1 MNRREFFVGVAGVA
15 GAAAAN
21 RSWAKG
27 GDQGK
32 LARLAIMSLSF
43 GNILKNA
50 NQPDDP
56 ARTIDLM
63 DIGQM
68 YADRFG
74 IHNVEL
80 QHTHIPSTEQSWLK
94 EFRARLAKTKSQV
107 TNINLE
113 FGALTISA
121 PEPVLRL
128 QAVDLTKMWIDHAAT
143 LGCPRVMVNQGLL
156 NEQSKQVA
164 IAALKLIG
172 NYGKAKRIM
181 VGVENRSAPR
191 TTPRGT
197 PATPATP
204 PVPPAPPAPIDYTT
218 LVEVI
223 KAAGVRANCDLGNF
237 NDQESQLAG
246 IRAMFPLTDGNCHV
260 KLNPARY
267 DVPKALALTRELGYK
282 GLYSIEA
289 STNMGPDPYQNTQK
303 ILDVILAN
311 I

>member
-1 MNRREFFVGVAGVA
+1 MNRREFLV
-15 GAAAAN
+15 GAAAAAGLATESRARAQN
-21 RSWAKG
+21 QDRA
-27 GDQGK
+27 K

-56 ARTIDLM
+56 ARTLDLM

-74 IHNVEL
+74 IHHVEL
-80 QHTHIPSTEQSWLK
+80 QHTHIPSTENVWLR
-94 EFRARLAKTKSQV
+94 EFRARLAKTRSQV

-113 FGALTISA
+113 FGALTVSA

-128 QAVDLTKMWIDHAAT
+128 QAIDLTKRWIDHAAT
-143 LGCPRVMVNQGLL
+143 LGCPRVMVNQGALTQ
-156 NEQSKQVA
+156 ESKQVA

-172 NYGKAKRIM
+172 AYGKEKGIM
-181 VGVENRSAPR
+181 VGVENRGAPR
-191 TTPRGT
+191 SARRGT
-197 PATPATP
+197 PAAPPATP
-204 PVPPAPPAPIDYTT
+204 AAPAPIDYTL

-223 KAAGVRANCDLGNF
+223 KAAGVYANCDLGNF
-237 NDQESQLAG
+237 TDQESQFAG

-267 DVPKALALTRELGYK
+267 DLPKALALTKELGYR

-289 STNMGPDPYQNTQK
+289 GVNMGPDPYDNTK
-303 ILDVILAN
+303 RILDVILAN

>member
-1 MNRREFFVGVAGVA
+1 MNRRKFLVRI
-15 GAAAAN
+15 AAAAGLAATS
-21 RSWAKG
+21 RTWAQSR
-27 GDQGK
+27 DQAK

-56 ARTIDLM
+56 ARTLDLL

-74 IHNVEL
+74 IHHVEL
-80 QHTHIPSTEQSWLK
+80 QHTHIPSTEEVWLK
-94 EFRARLAKTKSQV
+94 GFRTRLAKTKSKV

-128 QAVDLTKMWIDHAAT
+128 EAIDLTKQWIDHAAT
-143 LGCPRVMVNQGLL
+143 LGCPRVMINQGALTQE
-156 NEQSKQVA
+156 NKQVA
-164 IAALKLIG
+164 IAALKTIG
-172 NYGKAKRIM
+172 AYGKAKRIM

-191 TTPRGT
+191 SAARGT
-197 PATPATP
+197 PAAPPTTPA
-204 PVPPAPPAPIDYTT
+204 APAPIDYGL

-223 KAAGVRANCDLGNF
+223 KGAGVYANCDLGNF
-237 NDQESQLAG
+237 TDQESQHAG
-246 IRAMFPLTDGNCHV
+246 IRAMFPITDGNCHV
-260 KLNPARY
+260 KLNPVRY
-267 DVPKALALTRELGYK
+267 DLPKALALTKELGYK

-289 STNMGPDPYQNTQK
+289 GATMGPDPYENTKK

>member
-1 MNRREFFVGVAGVA
+1 
-15 GAAAAN
+15 
-21 RSWAKG
+21 
-27 GDQGK
+27 
-32 LARLAIMSLSF
+32 MSLSF

-50 NQPDDP
+50 NQPDEP
-56 ARTIDLM
+56 ARTLDLM

-74 IHNVEL
+74 IHHVEL
-80 QHTHIPSTEQSWLK
+80 QHTHIPSTEQAWLK
-94 EFRARLAKTKSQV
+94 EFRARLARTKSQV

-128 QAVDLTKMWIDHAAT
+128 QAIDLTRMWIDHAVT
-143 LGCPRVMVNQGLL
+143 LGCPRVMINQGLL
-156 NEQSKQVA
+156 NQESKQVA
-164 IAALKLIG
+164 ISALKLIG
-172 NYGKAKRIM
+172 AYGSAKKIM

-191 TTPRGT
+191 STPRGT
-197 PATPATP
+197 PATPP
-204 PVPPAPPAPIDYTT
+204 PPPAAPAPIDYTT

-223 KAAGVRANCDLGNF
+223 KAAGVHANCDLGNF
-237 NDQESQLAG
+237 TDQESQHAG

-260 KLNPARY
+260 KMNPARY
-267 DVPKALALTRELGYK
+267 DLPKALALTRELGYK

-289 STNMGPDPYQNTQK
+289 GINMGPDPYENTKK

>member
-1 MNRREFFVGVAGVA
+1 MNRREFLA
-15 GAAAAN
+15 GAAAAAGIAATG
-21 RSWAKG
+21 RAWPQDR
-27 GDQGK
+27 DQAK

-56 ARTIDLM
+56 ARTLDLM

-74 IHNVEL
+74 IHHVEL
-80 QHTHIPSTEQSWLK
+80 QHTHIPSTEEGWLK

-113 FGALTISA
+113 FGALTVSA

-128 QAVDLTKMWIDHAAT
+128 EAIDLTKQWINHAAT
-143 LGCPRVMVNQGLL
+143 LGCPRVMINQGLL
-156 NEQSKQVA
+156 VQESKQAA
-164 IAALKLIG
+164 IASLKLIG
-172 NYGKAKRIM
+172 AYSQTKGIK
-181 VGVENRSAPR
+181 VGVENRAAPR
-191 TTPRGT
+191 TAPRGT
-197 PATPATP
+197 APATP
-204 PVPPAPPAPIDYTT
+204 PPPAPPAPIDYTL

-223 KAAGVRANCDLGNF
+223 QAAGVYANCDLGNF
-237 NDQESQLAG
+237 TDQESQLAG

-260 KLNPARY
+260 KINPARY
-267 DVPKALALTRELGYK
+267 DLPKALALTRELGYK

-289 STNMGPDPYQNTQK
+289 SPNMGPDPHENTKK

>member
-1 MNRREFFVGVAGVA
+1 MNRREFIT
-15 GAAAAN
+15 GAAAAAVFAATPRIRAEN
-21 RSWAKG
+21 Q
-27 GDQGK
+27 DQAR

-43 GNILKNA
+43 GGILKNA
-50 NQPDDP
+50 NQPDEP
-56 ARTIDLM
+56 SRTLDLM

-80 QHTHIPSTEQSWLK
+80 QHTHIPSTEEAWLK
-94 EFRARLAKTKSQV
+94 EFRARLAKTKSRV

-113 FGALTISA
+113 FGALAVSA

-128 QAVDLTKMWIDHAAT
+128 EAIDLSKKWIDHAVT
-143 LGCPRVMVNQGLL
+143 LGCPRVMVNQGALTQ
-156 NEQSKQVA
+156 ESKQVA

-172 NYGKAKRIM
+172 AYARAKKVM

-191 TTPRGT
+191 TAPRGA
-197 PATPATP
+197 PAAPPPKPA
-204 PVPPAPPAPIDYTT
+204 APAPIDYTL

-223 KAAGVRANCDLGNF
+223 KAAGVHANCDLGNF
-237 NDQESQLAG
+237 TDQESQHAG
-246 IRAMFPLTDGNCHV
+246 IRAMLPLTDGNCHV

-267 DVPKALALTRELGYK
+267 DLPKALALTKELRYK

-289 STNMGPDPYQNTQK
+289 GGNMGPDPYENTKK

-311 I
+311 V

>member
-1 MNRREFFVGVAGVA
+1 MNRREFLV
-15 GAAAAN
+15 GAAAAAGLAATS
-21 RSWAKG
+21 RAWTQSR
-27 GDQGK
+27 DQAK

-56 ARTIDLM
+56 ARMLDLM

-68 YADRFG
+68 YADRYG
-74 IHNVEL
+74 IHHVEL
-80 QHTHIPSTEQSWLK
+80 QHTHIPSTEQSWLN

-113 FGALTISA
+113 FGALTISS

-128 QAVDLTKMWIDHAAT
+128 QAIDLTKMWIDHAVA

-156 NEQSKQVA
+156 NQESKQVA

-172 NYGKAKRIM
+172 AYGKAKRIM

-191 TTPRGT
+191 TAPRGT
-197 PATPATP
+197 PATPPTP
-204 PVPPAPPAPIDYTT
+204 PAAPAPIDYAT

-223 KAAGVRANCDLGNF
+223 KAAGVHANCDLGNF
-237 NDQESQLAG
+237 TDQESQLAG

-267 DVPKALALTRELGYK
+267 DLPKALALTKELGYK

-289 STNMGPDPYQNTQK
+289 GATMGPDPYENTKK

>member
-1 MNRREFFVGVAGVA
+1 MNRREFLV
-15 GAAAAN
+15 GAAAATGLAATS
-21 RSWAKG
+21 RAWAQG
-27 GDQGK
+27 RDQAK

-50 NQPDDP
+50 NQPDEP
-56 ARTIDLM
+56 ARTLDLM

-74 IHNVEL
+74 IHHVEL
-80 QHTHIPSTEQSWLK
+80 QHTHIPSTEEVWLK

-113 FGALTISA
+113 FGALNVSA

-128 QAVDLTKMWIDHAAT
+128 QAIDLTKRWIDHAAT
-143 LGCPRVMVNQGLL
+143 LGCPRVMINQGALTQ
-156 NEQSKQVA
+156 ESKQAA
-164 IAALKLIG
+164 IAALRLIG
-172 NYGKAKRIM
+172 AYGKAKRIM
-181 VGVENRSAPR
+181 VGVENRGAPR
-191 TTPRGT
+191 SAARGT
-197 PATPATP
+197 PAAP
-204 PVPPAPPAPIDYTT
+204 PPPPAAPAPIDYTL

-223 KAAGVRANCDLGNF
+223 RAAGVYANCDLGNF
-237 NDQESQLAG
+237 TDQESQLAG
-246 IRAMFPLTDGNCHV
+246 IRAMLPLTDGNCHV
-260 KLNPARY
+260 KMNPARY
-267 DVPKALALTRELGYK
+267 DITKALALTRELGYK

-289 STNMGPDPYQNTQK
+289 GANMGPDPYENTKK

>member
-1 MNRREFFVGVAGVA
+1 MNRREFIV
-15 GAAAAN
+15 GAAAATGLAATSRVWAEN
-21 RSWAKG
+21 R
-27 GDQGK
+27 DQAK
-32 LARLAIMSLSF
+32 LARVAIMSLSF

-56 ARTIDLM
+56 ARAVNLG

-74 IHNVEL
+74 VHNVEL
-80 QHTHIPSTEQSWLK
+80 QHTHIPSTEEVWLK

-113 FGALTISA
+113 FGTLTVSA

-128 QAVDLTKMWIDHAAT
+128 EAIDLIKRWIDHAAT
-143 LGCPRVMVNQGLL
+143 LGCPRVMVNQGALTQ
-156 NEQSKQVA
+156 ESKQVA

-172 NYGKAKRIM
+172 AYGKSRKIM

-191 TTPRGT
+191 SAARGT
-197 PATPATP
+197 PAAPPPTPA
-204 PVPPAPPAPIDYTT
+204 APAPIDYGL

-223 KAAGVRANCDLGNF
+223 KAAGVYANCDLGNF
-237 NDQESQLAG
+237 NDQESQHAG
-246 IRAMFPLTDGNCHV
+246 IRAMLPVTDGNCHV

-267 DVPKALALTRELGYK
+267 DLPKALALTKELGYK
-282 GLYSIEA
+282 GLYSVEA
-289 STNMGPDPYQNTQK
+289 GINMGPDPYENTKK